1 MKVGVHMLEC
11 DGDNL
16 TMAPNAFAFTGPTRI
31 NASMP
36 ARHLNLD

>member
-1 MKVGVHMLEC
+1 MLEC